1 MDDYCIALLVLV
13 LFCLYVDNQNKTE
26 GYSDY
31 GSIKEEHIKLGDN
44 YGSHSN
50 GAPKPLIQ
58 DYKPVGATPQKT
70 TMPAPPSMVPS
81 LHALAPANMNDYML
95 LHDAVD
101 GYDVMGADL
110 PVAYP
115 RVGAPDNLG
124 RDTLFHDDDDDD
136 EPMHQPYEADN
147 LHATLDDGG
156 DEDYLTVDQQIRH
169 HETGTILPG
178 GGGGGQGGQPS
189 KQLEVH
195 MVYAEWCGH
204 SKNAQPDFETIK
216 QNFDNTNQN
225 GHNVKV
231 ISSDV
236 DTPEGKKMAEKF
248 DVKGFPTHIIT
259 DGTNVLDASAP
270 RDADGLAAAIKKHT
284 SN

>member
-1 MDDYCIALLVLV
+1 MDNYCIALLVLV

-31 GSIKEEHIKLGDN
+31 GPIKEDHIKLAGDYGPSKDG
-44 YGSHSN
+44 YGSHSK

-58 DYKPVGATPQKT
+58 DYKAVGASPQKT

-136 EPMHQPYEADN
+136 GEPMHQPYEADN

-169 HETGTILPG
+169 HETGSILPG
-178 GGGGGQGGQPS
+178 GGGGHGGGHGGGRGGRGSGGGDGGGGGRGVFQRVSGFGS
-189 KQLEVH
+189 KLEGAVRTATVLKFH
-195 MVYAEWCGH
+195 AP
-204 SKNAQPDFETIK
+204 NP
-216 QNFDNTNQN
+216 
-225 GHNVKV
+225 KV
-231 ISSDV
+231 
-236 DTPEGKKMAEKF
+236 
-248 DVKGFPTHIIT
+248 
-259 DGTNVLDASAP
+259 
-270 RDADGLAAAIKKHT
+270 RRR
-284 SN
+284 